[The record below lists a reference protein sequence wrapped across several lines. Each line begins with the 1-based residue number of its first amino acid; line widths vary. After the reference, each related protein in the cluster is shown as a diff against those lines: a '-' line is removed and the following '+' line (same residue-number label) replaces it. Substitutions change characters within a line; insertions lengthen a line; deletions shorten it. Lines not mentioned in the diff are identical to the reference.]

1 MPDMRGRG
9 RESGHRTGEAPGV
22 SDLRGGR
29 LLAVRVAVRVA
40 GAIDSHVLGGGFGSI
55 GGISRVRGVLPR
67 LDLTGGVAARS
78 VGGQPAGTT
87 GTATHLGTDLLQ
99 ARRGGEVIAG
109 RLDLGH
115 PALHT
120 APRALA

>member
-29 LLAVRVAVRVA
+29 LLAVRVA
-40 GAIDSHVLGGGFGSI
+40 GAIDSHVLGGGVGSI

-78 VGGQPAGTT
+78 VGGQLAGTT
-87 GTATHLGTDLLQ
+87 GTPPSRHGSAQ
-99 ARRGGEVIAG
+99 ARRAAKS
-109 RLDLGH
+109 L
-115 PALHT
+115 PAV
-120 APRALA
+120 